1 MKRSIRKKIFASKVK
16 QGFLEVPLSYA
27 DKRNCQTD
35 QRFAGKTV
43 DGQLGLIDMKVEN
56 EVQKVIHKLEQIDK
70 GLNLKYNVLLGAI
83 TLLTMLIS
91 IFKFLG

>member
-1 MKRSIRKKIFASKVK
+1 MQTKEIAKLIKDLPEK
-16 QGFLEVPLSYA
+16 QQMAIS
-27 DKRNCQTD
+27 
-35 QRFAGKTV
+35 
-43 DGQLGLIDMKVEN
+43 GLIDMKVEN

-83 TLLTMLIS
+83 TLLALLIS

>member
-1 MKRSIRKKIFASKVK
+1 MQTKEIAKLIKGLPEK
-16 QGFLEVPLSYA
+16 QQMA
-27 DKRNCQTD
+27 I
-35 QRFAGKTV
+35 
-43 DGQLGLIDMKVEN
+43 LGLIDMKVEN

-83 TLLTMLIS
+83 TLLALLIS

>member
-1 MKRSIRKKIFASKVK
+1 MAI
-16 QGFLEVPLSYA
+16 
-27 DKRNCQTD
+27 
-35 QRFAGKTV
+35 
-43 DGQLGLIDMKVEN
+43 LGLIDMKVEN

-83 TLLTMLIS
+83 TLLALLIS

>member
-1 MKRSIRKKIFASKVK
+1 M
-16 QGFLEVPLSYA
+16 
-27 DKRNCQTD
+27 TD
-35 QRFAGKTV
+35 QAKPYSFRCFVYSLKEPKLCRQKRLPNFKDLPEKQQMAI
-43 DGQLGLIDMKVEN
+43 LGLIDMKVEN

-83 TLLTMLIS
+83 TLLALLIS

>member
-1 MKRSIRKKIFASKVK
+1 MQTKEIAKLIKDLPEK
-16 QGFLEVPLSYA
+16 QQMA
-27 DKRNCQTD
+27 I
-35 QRFAGKTV
+35 
-43 DGQLGLIDMKVEN
+43 LGLIDLKVEN

-83 TLLTMLIS
+83 TLLTLLIS